1 MPRCVIEGPVP
12 LSRIVLLDNKK
23 TEYPEISE
31 PLSRRRQVSFLSRSA
46 GSNVV
51 AKEPFI
57 EEFTTGR

>member
-1 MPRCVIEGPVP
+1 M
-12 LSRIVLLDNKK
+12 LLDNKK
-23 TEYPEISE
+23 MEYPEISE

-57 EEFTTGR
+57 EEFIPAVKGREDRDAEG